1 MKTKFEMITLNTE
14 QYSAIA
20 KENGLTI
27 SQWIENTLKDAVIVH
42 LTEKLESLKG
52 QRNHHQEVLKEKSSS
67 DTLFQERVVLET
79 KIRDLQAFCSP
90 SEEDVEKEIFKTLK
104 GVRFSTNMSHPET
117 MVGTSVSDVK
127 YLNKRGY
134 ELQYPKCKTRIY
146 SRRYN
151 RVVKKI
157 RGLKKRLKRNSIELE
172 KKLLTP

>member
-52 QRNHHQEVLKEKSSS
+52 QRNHHQEVLKEKSPS
-67 DTLFQERVVLET
+67 DTLFQEKTVLET
-79 KIRDLQAFCSP
+79 KIRDLQSFCNP
-90 SEEDVEKEIFKTLK
+90 SQADVEKEIFKTLK

-117 MVGTSVSDVK
+117 MVGTSVTDVK

-134 ELQYPKCKTRIY
+134 ELQYQKCKTRIY

-151 RVVKKI
+151 RAVKKI
-157 RGLKKRLKRNSIELE
+157 RGFKKRLKRIE
-172 KKLLTP
+172 KKLLLTP